1 MTVASNWQIQLT
13 KYYRLV
19 KGSSSRDHVWP
30 NNGHILTNDNDGDN
44 YIMIELFRSGK
55 FNDITL
61 KQDIIG

>member
-19 KGSSSRDHVWP
+19 KGSQDHVWS
-30 NNGHILTNDNDGDN
+30 NSWHILNSDNDGDK
-44 YIMIELFRSGK
+44 YIMIELFRSAK